1 MHCMINIQNTIATT
15 ANIESVLDLC
25 EFAIFEHNSTFFNHH
40 HQLVKSL
47 EFDINVIEGQAI
59 SFILYMCMFM

>member
-47 EFDINVIEGQAI
+47 EFDINV
-59 SFILYMCMFM
+59 